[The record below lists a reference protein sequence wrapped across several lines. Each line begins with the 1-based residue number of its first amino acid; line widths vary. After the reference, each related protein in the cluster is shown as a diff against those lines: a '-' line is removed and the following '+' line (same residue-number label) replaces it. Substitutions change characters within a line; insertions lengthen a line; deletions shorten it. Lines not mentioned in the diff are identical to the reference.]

1 MGLTTECISPYLGV
15 HFMERGDAADLHLY
29 PVAAKLKRRVNAHF
43 SKVEWLGVDSD
54 RKGENLF
61 LTFFFS
67 EMRAP
72 TWLKSSI
79 PEDAEVSDK
88 NHHYFTVVRAA
99 GGRYVFHFSDSDV
112 RDPLLDECNLIGFA
126 PVSRAIINALVLTGD
141 AELKAI
147 WLQGIHRRNISKPDT
162 KFITGENLKAAIDPL
177 SDQSYAYNA
186 TRISVDLGGGKISM
200 GVNLSNS
207 FFWMR
212 KLADWTELTSI
223 TNVLSD
229 EIEWVKDPVE
239 SPLKTLS
246 HPVRNLSGVSDVYEV
261 HFVDVDS
268 VPNNSLAPSVIK
280 MMSAVSGKFVLE
292 ILPHSGGDVAGWQW
306 RVTHIDPGDHPF
318 YIGTVDVVPAI
329 NMAGKVSFVVTSQ
342 PEKKRKGQLDEFTK
356 SLSKPELWVVRY
368 ESGHVI
374 TGGQCFQQSYKD
386 VDFSDFIWS
395 DFKGYDIEKEKP
407 IYLNGTADLSAIGAD
422 DSLFSW
428 VLNAIIRKKKK
439 NFSLSLSEA
448 EDWLICD
455 DGAGEIADFIHFG
468 REKGRTSITFIHV
481 KAANSK
487 SESRKV
493 SCSAY
498 EVVLGQA
505 IKNIRS
511 IDVGTLKND
520 ILKRF
525 SKKKKIWHP
534 QLPCGKDDFSN
545 FLNGITG
552 QVLTKVVVLQPHT
565 RRTHYRKGAYT
576 KQCLQLNTL
585 LVNAKQVVTGLGAE
599 FITVGDRH

>member
-1 MGLTTECISPYLGV
+1 MELTTEEISPYLGV
-15 HFMERGDAADLHLY
+15 HFMEKGKAAELHLY
-29 PVAAKLKRRVNAHF
+29 AIAAKLKRRVKAHF

-54 RKGENLF
+54 RKGEALF

-67 EMRAP
+67 EMHSP
-72 TWLKSSI
+72 TWLKSSV
-79 PEDAEVSDK
+79 PEEAEVSDK
-88 NHHYFTVVRAA
+88 NHHYFTVARTT
-99 GGRYVFHFSDSDV
+99 GGRYLFHFSDSDV
-112 RDPLLDECNLIGFA
+112 RDPILDECDLIGLA
-126 PVSRAIINALVLTGD
+126 SVSRARVNALVLTGD

-186 TRISVDLGGGKISM
+186 TRVNVDLGGSKISM

-212 KLADWTELTSI
+212 KLADWGEFTSI
-223 TNVLSD
+223 TKVLSD

-246 HPVRNLSGVSDVYEV
+246 HPVDNLSDVSDVYEV

-268 VPNNSLAPSVIK
+268 VPNNSLAPSIVK
-280 MMSAVSGKFVLE
+280 MMSAVSSEFFLE
-292 ILPHSGGDVAGWQW
+292 IFPHPGGEIAGWQW
-306 RVTHIDPGDHPF
+306 RVTHIDPGNHPF
-318 YIGTVDVVPAI
+318 FIGTVDVFPAI
-329 NMAGKVSFVVTSQ
+329 NAAGKVSFVVTSQ
-342 PEKKRKGQLDEFTK
+342 PEKKRKLQLDEF
-356 SLSKPELWVVRY
+356 LRALARPELWVVRY

-374 TGGQCFQQSYKD
+374 TSGQCFQQSYKD
-386 VDFSDFIWS
+386 VDFNDFIWS

-407 IYLNGTADLSAIGAD
+407 IHLNGAANLSAIGAD

-428 VLNAIIRKKKK
+428 VLNAILRKKKK
-439 NFSLSLSEA
+439 NVYLGLIET

-468 REKGRTSITFIHV
+468 KERGRTAITFIHV

-487 SESRKV
+487 SRARKV

-511 IDVGTLKND
+511 VDIETLKKD
-520 ILKRF
+520 ILKRL
-525 SKKKKIWHP
+525 SKEKKIWHP
-534 QLPCGKDDFSN
+534 QLPCGKDDFYN
-545 FLNGITG
+545 FLNGIKG

-565 RRTHYRKGAYT
+565 RRTHYRRGVYT
-576 KQCLQLNTL
+576 KQCLQLNS
-585 LVNAKQVVTGLGAE
+585 
-599 FITVGDRH
+599 RP